1 MQNRD
6 LTGLLVKWGQGE
18 PGILDQILPVV
29 YNELLWFVRTSREL
43 ARACFRVVC
52 QPTGSLLRP
61 MLLQPTGSARGES
74 VPRGSELGQR
84 ELLR

>member
-1 MQNRD
+1 MGKTEKAEAEKTMSGAKRSAIYVRVVVRQN
-6 LTGLLVKWGQGE
+6 LTK
-18 PGILDQILPVV
+18 
-29 YNELLWFVRTSREL
+29 L

-74 VPRGSELGQR
+74 VRRGSELGQR